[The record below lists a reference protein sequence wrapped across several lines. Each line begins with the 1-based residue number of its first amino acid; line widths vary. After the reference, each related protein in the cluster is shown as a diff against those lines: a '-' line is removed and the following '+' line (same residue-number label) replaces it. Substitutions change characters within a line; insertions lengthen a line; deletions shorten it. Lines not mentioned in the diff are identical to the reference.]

1 MPKPSRFPVSS
12 HQRKRGCVRNIG
24 LLGLLIII
32 MLLAWFYGR
41 FTDQREI
48 LPAGTSKVAVTDG
61 DSFAIDK
68 RRLRLDGID
77 APEYRQTCLDENGSV
92 WECGKASRAALE
104 QIMLEPGLT
113 CTAEA
118 QDRYSRSIATCSNIR
133 IADLAAAQVLA
144 GMAVSDEFYGM
155 RSYGTEEDQARAAK
169 RGIWRGEFTQ
179 PTEWR
184 AAHPA
189 LQTKTVP
196 AE

>member
-1 MPKPSRFPVSS
+1 M
-12 HQRKRGCVRNIG
+12 RNIG
-24 LLGLLIII
+24 LLGLLLII

-48 LPAGTSKVAVTDG
+48 LPADTSKVAVADG

-77 APEYRQTCLDENGSV
+77 APEYLQTCADENGSA

-118 QDRYSRSIATCSNIR
+118 QDRYSRSIATCSSKR
-133 IADLAAAQVLA
+133 LGDVAAEQVLA

-155 RSYGTEEDQARAAK
+155 RSYGTEEDQARGAK
-169 RGIWRGEFTQ
+169 RGIWRGQFTK
-179 PTEWR
+179 PSEWR
-184 AAHPA
+184 AAHPT
-189 LQTKTVP
+189 LRTKTVP